1 MTKAPLLF
9 TDYSYIGVV
18 LSFCQNWQK
27 PAKAVAEHFWQFCH
41 IVRIPLENNPKTLEN
56 RKRKGWVRKSMTK
69 VINNIYIYTYI
80 CFYLLYYRALRGVD
94 SFGRVLS
101 EGVTKV

>member
-1 MTKAPLLF
+1 MTKGTLLS
-9 TDYSYIGVV
+9 TNIGKNGGV
-18 LSFCQNWQK
+18 LSFCQFCQN
-27 PAKAVAEHFWQFCH
+27 AKKVIRMHFWQFCH
-41 IVRIPLENNPKTLEN
+41 IVRIPLENDPKTLKN
-56 RKRKGWVRKSMTK
+56 CKRKGWVRKSVTK
-69 VINNIYIYTYI
+69 LINNIYIYTYI

>member
-1 MTKAPLLF
+1 MTKGTLLS
-9 TDYSYIGVV
+9 TECADMRVL
-18 LSFCQNWQK
+18 LSFCQFCQN
-27 PAKAVAEHFWQFCH
+27 AKKVIRMHFWQFCH

-56 RKRKGWVRKSMTK
+56 DKRKGWVRKSMTK
-69 VINNIYIYTYI
+69 LINKVYIYKHI

>member
-1 MTKAPLLF
+1 MTKGTLLS
-9 TDYSYIGVV
+9 TKYADMGVV
-18 LSFCQNWQK
+18 LSFCQFCQN
-27 PAKAVAEHFWQFCH
+27 AKKVIRMHFWQFCH
-41 IVRIPLENNPKTLEN
+41 IVRIPLENNPKTLKN
-56 RKRKGWVRKSMTK
+56 CKRKGWVRKSMTK
-69 VINNIYIYTYI
+69 LINNIYIYNHI

>member
-1 MTKAPLLF
+1 MTKGTLLS
-9 TDYSYIGVV
+9 TEYADMRVV
-18 LSFCQNWQK
+18 LSFCQFCQN
-27 PAKAVAEHFWQFCH
+27 AKKVIRMHFWQFCH
-41 IVRIPLENNPKTLEN
+41 IVKIPLENNPKTLEN
-56 RKRKGWVRKSMTK
+56 DKRKGWVRKSVTK
-69 VINNIYIYTYI
+69 LINKVYIYNHI